1 MNCTI
6 VPRADSAD
14 AEGHE
19 APDRDRTVVLHPGEF
34 LGATLVEE
42 ADRLGVT
49 KEQLVTFAVL
59 YYLADLDRE
68 RTARRVPSSIT
79 RAAG

>member
-1 MNCTI
+1 
-6 VPRADSAD
+6 
-14 AEGHE
+14 
-19 APDRDRTVVLHPGEF
+19 
-34 LGATLVEE
+34 
-42 ADRLGVT
+42 VT
-49 KEQLVTFAVL
+49 EEQLVTFAVL